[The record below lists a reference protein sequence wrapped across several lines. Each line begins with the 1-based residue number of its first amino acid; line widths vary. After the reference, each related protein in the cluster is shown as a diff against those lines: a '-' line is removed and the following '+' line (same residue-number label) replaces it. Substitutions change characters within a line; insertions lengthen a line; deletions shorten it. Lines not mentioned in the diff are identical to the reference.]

1 MNMQSTPMV
10 NALAIGGPAV
20 AVGGLSL
27 LLIKKFVDH
36 HWKSAPDLP
45 RLPGEYSDTMLSNQF
60 SQNLKIL
67 GLGRR
72 AYQDHVI
79 F

>member
-1 MNMQSTPMV
+1 MDLVVNMQSTPMV

-36 HWKSAPDLP
+36 HWKSASNLP
-45 RLPGEYSDTMLSNQF
+45 RLPGTL
-60 SQNLKIL
+60 NL
-67 GLGRR
+67 
-72 AYQDHVI
+72 
-79 F
+79 